1 MTAIWGNTA
10 GDIAKGQR
18 HWSHDPDD
26 VVALILA
33 AGSGSRL
40 APLTF
45 ELPKPL
51 CPVRG
56 QPLLEVALRRLEE
69 SGLDEI
75 ADVVVNVHHGAASI
89 ISHLGMSPTPEA
101 EEDRRWTMVGLLDR
115 SGAGPGVPA
124 VGVQVRGQR
133 RLWVSHERER
143 ALGTAGAIANI
154 RPWLDGRGVLAL
166 NADTWTSASLASLV
180 AGWDGVTARVLVVG
194 DTFGPAARVAG
205 ALVPWVDVLT
215 LPDTPSG
222 LYEHCWAGH
231 AQSGNLE
238 VITSDAHFVDCGS
251 PADYLRAN
259 LAATAGASSVDP
271 TATVRGTI
279 TRCVVWPQAHVEVGE
294 VLTDAIRT
302 TSGRTVL
309 IRAT

>member
-1 MTAIWGNTA
+1 M
-10 GDIAKGQR
+10 
-18 HWSHDPDD
+18 
-26 VVALILA
+26 VALVLA

-51 CPVRG
+51 CPVGG
-56 QPLLEVALRRLEE
+56 QPLLDLALQRLDE
-69 SGLDEI
+69 SGLDEGLDEI
-75 ADVVVNVHHGAASI
+75 ADVVVNVHHRALDI
-89 ISHLGMSPTPEA
+89 ISHLQPSSTAVSGA
-101 EEDRRWTMVGLLDR
+101 DRRWALAGVLGQSSASVG
-115 SGAGPGVPA
+115 APA
-124 VGVQVRGQR
+124 VDPPAVDVPVRVQR

-180 AGWDGVTARVLVVG
+180 AGWDGITPRVLVVG
-194 DTFGPAARVAG
+194 DSFGPAAKVAG
-205 ALVPWVDVLT
+205 ALVPWADVLT

-231 AQSGNLE
+231 ARSGNLE
-238 VITSDAHFVDCGS
+238 VVTSEAGFVDCGS

-259 LAATAGASSVDP
+259 LAATAGVSSVAP
-271 TATVRGTI
+271 TATVRGAI
-279 TRCVVWPQAHVEVGE
+279 TRCVVWPRAHVEVGE

-302 TSGRTVL
+302 TAGRTVL
-309 IRAT
+309 VRTP